1 MRSATRCL
9 AAFACQMLFLNAASA
24 QGGQGMTGATTTRT
38 AATQYIGVSLDGL
51 FSSGWATAKEEEIGE
66 LQGGAHDPKKRGFTV
81 QNIEMSLLGAVDPYL
96 MGEAHLVY
104 QLTPEGE
111 SILEVEETFLT
122 TMALPAGLQIK
133 AGHFFIEFGRLN
145 ARHPH
150 AWNFVDQPIVNTRM
164 FGGDGL
170 RAPGFHLSWLAPLPW
185 YAEFKAGVHNANGET
200 VSSFLSAAEGHGGE
214 EEVGF
219 AGHPFSERQVES
231 LADLLYSFRWMN
243 SVDLGTKT
251 VNLGTSALSGP
262 NATGKDTRTQI
273 LGGDLYLKW
282 KPLRSHRGW
291 PFVALQAEA
300 MLRRYEAGAFV
311 DGGLPSEVLRDWGFY
326 VEGRWGF
333 RPRWVAAL
341 RVEGADGDGGN
352 QSDPTRDSRFRLS
365 PALTW
370 YPSEFSKLRFQY
382 NYDRADHLD
391 RPEAAFWTQFE
402 FMLGTHPAHSF

>member
-1 MRSATRCL
+1 MRGALYCL
-9 AAFACQMLFLNAASA
+9 AAGLFQALNSTVVSA
-24 QGGQGMTGATTTRT
+24 QAGQGQTGATR
-38 AATQYIGVSLDGL
+38 AAAAQYIGVSLDGL
-51 FSSGWATAKEEEIGE
+51 FSSGWATAREEEIGQ

-122 TMALPAGLQIK
+122 TTALPAGLQIK

-150 AWNFVDQPIVNTRM
+150 AWDFVDQPIVNTRM
-164 FGGDGL
+164 FGSDGL

-200 VSSFLSAAEGHGGE
+200 VSSFLSAPEDR
-214 EEVGF
+214 F
-219 AGHPFSERQVES
+219 ASHPLSERGVDS
-231 LADLLYSFRWMN
+231 IADLLYSFRWLN
-243 SVDLGTKT
+243 SVDLGAKT
-251 VNLGTSALSGP
+251 VNLGVSALSGP

-282 KPLRSHRGW
+282 KPLRNYRGW
-291 PFVALQAEA
+291 PFAALQAEA
-300 MLRRYEAGAFV
+300 MFRRYEAGASA
-311 DGGLPSEVLRDWGFY
+311 GNGLPSEVLHDWGVY
-326 VEGRWGF
+326 AEGMWGF
-333 RPRWVAAL
+333 APRWVAAL
-341 RVEGADGDGGN
+341 RVERADGDGGN
-352 QSDPTRDSRFRLS
+352 RDDPMRDRRFRLS

>member
-1 MRSATRCL
+1 MRGAMRCL
-9 AAFACQMLFLNAASA
+9 AAFACQILLLNAAFA
-24 QGGQGMTGATTTRT
+24 QGGQGLTGATQTRT
-38 AATQYIGVSLDGL
+38 VAAQYIGVSLDGL
-51 FSSGWATAKEEEIGE
+51 FSSGWATAKGEEIGE

-122 TMALPAGLQIK
+122 TTALPAGLQIK

-145 ARHPH
+145 VRHPH
-150 AWNFVDQPIVNTRM
+150 AWDFVDQPIVNTRM

-170 RAPGFHLSWLAPLPW
+170 RSPGFHLSWLAPLPW

-200 VSSFLSAAEGHGGE
+200 VSSFLSAPENR
-214 EEVGF
+214 F
-219 AGHPFSERQVES
+219 AGHPFIEREVGS
-231 LADLLYSFRWMN
+231 IADLLYSFRWLN
-243 SVDLGTKT
+243 SFDLTTTT
-251 VNLGTSALSGP
+251 VNLGASALSGP

-282 KPLRSHRGW
+282 KPLRNHRGW
-291 PFVALQAEA
+291 PFAALQAEA
-300 MLRRYEAGAFV
+300 MLRRYEAGTFV
-311 DGGLPSEVLRDWGFY
+311 DGGLPSEVLHDWGIY
-326 VEGRWGF
+326 AQGMWGF
-333 RPRWVAAL
+333 RPRWVAAF
-341 RVEGADGDGGN
+341 RVEGVDGDGEN
-352 QSDPTRDSRFRLS
+352 QGDPMRDRRFRLS

-391 RPEAAFWTQFE
+391 GPEAAFWTQFE